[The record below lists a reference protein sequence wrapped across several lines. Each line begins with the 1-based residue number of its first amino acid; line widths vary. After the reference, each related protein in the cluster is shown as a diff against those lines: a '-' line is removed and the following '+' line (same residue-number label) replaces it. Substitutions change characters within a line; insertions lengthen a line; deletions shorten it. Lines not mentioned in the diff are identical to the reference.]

1 MGISDVFKTKQFK
14 TDIERLTAENDY
26 LNALLTPE
34 MKTAVS
40 INAEIQRLI
49 AEKESIQVEI
59 ENQREQKQKILQE
72 SFSLNSAIR
81 EKSKSS
87 IFLED
92 VIIYEDFGL

>member
-14 TDIERLTAENDY
+14 TDIERLSAENDY

-49 AEKESIQVEI
+49 AEKESIQAEI
-59 ENQREQKQKILQE
+59 ENHREQKQKIIL
-72 SFSLNSAIR
+72 LSAYLSYPLR
-81 EKSKSS
+81 QR
-87 IFLED
+87 FL
-92 VIIYEDFGL
+92 